1 MQSLQ
6 EADDGTIGMQDA
18 HPVRKH
24 DGRAGLQPLR
34 ANRGNVTTLHFL
46 KHSCLLASGADTSGS
61 VKLWDV
67 RMLNDP
73 VTFIPATLPQGEKP
87 PQLNVVPF
95 NTELSVASSSAVVNL
110 SGDPDG
116 ALHELSVY
124 YG

>member
-1 MQSLQ
+1 
-6 EADDGTIGMQDA
+6 MQDA
-18 HPVRKH
+18 HPLRKQ
-24 DGRAGLQPLR
+24 DSRGGLQPLR
-34 ANRGNVTTLHFL
+34 ANRGNVTTMQFL

-73 VTFIPATLPQGEKP
+73 VTFIPAALQQGEKP

-95 NTELSVASSSAVVNL
+95 SPELAVTSSSAVVHL

-116 ALHELSVY
+116 ALLQHAMHNR
-124 YG
+124 